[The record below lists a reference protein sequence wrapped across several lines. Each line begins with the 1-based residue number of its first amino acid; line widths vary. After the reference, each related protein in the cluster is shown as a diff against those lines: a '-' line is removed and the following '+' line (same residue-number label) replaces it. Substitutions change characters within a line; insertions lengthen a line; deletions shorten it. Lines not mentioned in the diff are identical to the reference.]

1 MSSPISRRRLGLLSV
16 VGAGALAVG
25 PMLPAAADADQL
37 TSRYSPAFRL
47 RSLSADAIKPV
58 AKPSPSAPYVDP
70 AYSTAVY
77 RATNASDGSGGRMR
91 HNYSRRQAF
100 NADRSCYLAM
110 DAAGYWHL
118 YDGRT
123 LKRIKTLAGLAG
135 DCEPLW
141 HASDP
146 SVIYHTSPNGGLVW
160 WRFNVNTGKREVLF
174 DFTGKTPWP
183 QAKSFWTK
191 SEGTMSADGLYLAL
205 MATTYD
211 EASQTSKIYGLVTLD
226 LGKKK
231 IVGTLDAENF
241 PTPHA
246 FPDHISTSA
255 SGKFAV
261 PSWLRLDS
269 NDPSKGGTWAYSL
282 DFKSKRQLTAGSEH
296 SDLAFGPN
304 REDYLVY
311 SDYGAGA
318 IVAIDLVDGRKHS
331 LHSLYPATGESYAVH
346 ISGQCFGRPGW
357 AVISTY
363 ADSADYAQTWP
374 APTLRAEYRKVWLLE
389 LKPGGR
395 KLNVAHIRAKES
407 AEKDYFL
414 EPQATASRDL
424 TRIMFTSN
432 LGGGPVESYLVALPK
447 TALG

>member
-1 MSSPISRRRLGLLSV
+1 MSNSISRRHLGLMTM
-16 VGAGALAVG
+16 VGAGALVAGQV
-25 PMLPAAADADQL
+25 LPAAADPVDEL
-37 TSRYSPAFRL
+37 TSRYHPNFRL
-47 RSLSADAIKPV
+47 RPLSADAIAAVTKPQ
-58 AKPSPSAPYVDP
+58 PGRPYVDP

-77 RATNASDGSGGRMR
+77 RATTASDGSGGRVR

-100 NADRSCYLAM
+100 NADRSRYLAM
-110 DAAGYWHL
+110 DGSGYWHL
-118 YDGRT
+118 YDGVA
-123 LKRIKTLAGLAG
+123 IKHIKVLDGLAG

-141 HASDP
+141 HVSDP
-146 SVIYHTSPNGGLVW
+146 SVIYHTSPNGGLQW
-160 WRFNVNTGKREVLF
+160 WRFNVNSGKREVLF

-191 SEGTMSADGLYLAL
+191 SEGTMSADGVFLAL
-205 MATTYD
+205 LATTYD
-211 EASQTSKIYGLVTLD
+211 EASQTNKIYGIVTVD
-226 LGKKK
+226 LSKKK
-231 IVGTLDAENF
+231 IIGTLDAKDF

-261 PSWLRLDS
+261 PSWLD
-269 NDPSKGGTWAYSL
+269 GTWAYSL
-282 DFKSKRQLTAGSEH
+282 DFTTKRQLTPGSEH

-311 SDYGAGA
+311 SDYGSGN
-318 IVAIDLVDGRKHS
+318 IVAIDLVDGRRHD
-331 LHSLYPATGESYAVH
+331 LHPLYPASGESYALH

-363 ADSADYAQTWP
+363 ADSADYANTWP
-374 APTLRAEYRKVWLLE
+374 APTLCAEYRKVWLLE

-407 AEKDYFL
+407 SGKDYFL

-432 LGGGPVESYLVALPK
+432 LGDGPAESYLIALPK